1 MSIILTVDQ
10 RERAVFAE
18 LEQQSMMETVFKPR
32 IPIVMRYSTI
42 PVGDYTISFASINQ
56 EDVEITEPAE
66 EMILAVIER
75 KTLADYSASMSDG
88 RSENIG
94 KLLALRELVQCK
106 IYYLIEGPANPSM
119 TKQCARKD
127 YKNILASIRHLQI
140 KHDIAI
146 INTKS
151 KQTTAS
157 ELFFLC
163 EVYAGLLLD
172 GSIQV
177 TLADYGEVME
187 ASKPSVEEVLQRKII
202 GSWCSLPGVAT
213 KTATLLA
220 AKYPLHILLGD
231 TEIPELKAGV
241 RAKLVHPWPKQL
253 QVAFIAS
260 IPGISK
266 AAAINIINEVTVY
279 EFMNCLGDLKSKRF
293 GKKGIANIN
302 HHMQWVPPT
311 L

>member
-10 RERAVFAE
+10 RERAIFAE
-18 LEQQSMMETVFKPR
+18 LEQQRMMDTVFKPR
-32 IPIVMRYSTI
+32 IPITMRYNTI
-42 PVGDYTISFASINQ
+42 PVGDYTISYTGINQ
-56 EDVEITEPAE
+56 EDVEITEPAD

-88 RSENIG
+88 RSENVG
-94 KLLALRELVQCK
+94 KLLALRDLVKCQ

-140 KHDIAI
+140 KHGISI
-146 INTKS
+146 INTKN
-151 KQTTAS
+151 KQATAT

-187 ASKPSVEEVLQRKII
+187 ASKPSAEEVSRRKII
-202 GSWCSLPGVAT
+202 GSWCSLPGIAT
-213 KTATLLA
+213 KTATILA
-220 AKYPLHILLGD
+220 SKYPLSDLLSG
-231 TEIPELKAGV
+231 EIPELKTK
-241 RAKLVHPWPKQL
+241 AKLVHPWPKSV
-253 QVAFIAS
+253 QVAFVAS

-266 AAAINIINEVTVY
+266 AAAVNLMNEVTIY
-279 EFMNCLGDLKSKRF
+279 EFINSLGDLKAKKF
-293 GKKGIANIN
+293 GKKGVANIT
-302 HHMQWVPPT
+302 HHMQWVIPR
-311 L
+311 